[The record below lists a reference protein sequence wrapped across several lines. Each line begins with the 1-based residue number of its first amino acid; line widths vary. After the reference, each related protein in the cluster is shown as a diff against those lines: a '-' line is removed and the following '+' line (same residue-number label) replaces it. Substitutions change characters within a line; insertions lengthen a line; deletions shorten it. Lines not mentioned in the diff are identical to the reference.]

1 MSILISKI
9 ETLFLEGS
17 LEAICFAI
25 IIYLTR
31 KGTTILPLN
40 DIKGFL
46 ECAVNA
52 SLEKITDFERKMK
65 VLEVLTQQ
73 MLSAELARPS
83 LFCVLLLKVRDAGPE
98 ERCGLDT
105 VKGLNVEQEAIPNH
119 SREEIDQN
127 LRALQSK
134 LGAPIADTDISLY
147 SALKTNLISIDHSE
161 LTWRDP
167 EANMII
173 ADDSVLVKN
182 LGQRQMQV
190 FLEPRESMKCIL
202 PTSITSKCVEFS
214 NNFNRADVSKV
225 LRNVVHNKEWKEKES
240 KLIKRTNHI
249 LGVLEGVWNNPAF
262 ASSEIRGT
270 QSEGTY
276 VTDIIVPLLRASLED
291 LPNGGIFLS
300 TAERQSMASKARKSF
315 GPNEERST
323 HKTPI
328 GKKPDVMV
336 MAKYGGKIFELAYVE
351 SSRILCTR
359 SKREDD
365 SVKLWREALDGISFV
380 GVACRPTNNQFG
392 IVGIQVA
399 GEDLYLNILVKDA
412 SGIPRYFY
420 VNQVEISF
428 TKNTSWRVEP
438 LIRLLLTLRNI
449 MIVNQSL
456 LIQALEQANTRPP
469 RNATQSPTVIF
480 PSHK

>member
-17 LEAICFAI
+17 LEAICFAT

-31 KGTTILPLN
+31 KGTTILSLN
-40 DIKGFL
+40 EIKGFT
-46 ECAVNA
+46 EHTVNA
-52 SLEKITDFERKMK
+52 SLEKISDFERRMK
-65 VLEVLTQQ
+65 VLEMEIIYKNIV
-73 MLSAELARPS
+73 
-83 LFCVLLLKVRDAGPE
+83 
-98 ERCGLDT
+98 
-105 VKGLNVEQEAIPNH
+105 GLNAVKELSVEQEAISNH
-119 SREEIDQN
+119 LREEIDRN

-134 LGAPIADTDISLY
+134 LGAPIADTDIFLY

-190 FLEPRESMKCIL
+190 FLKP
-202 PTSITSKCVEFS
+202 P
-214 NNFNRADVSKV
+214 DVSKV
-225 LRNVVHNKEWKEKES
+225 LRNVVHNKKWKEKES

-249 LGVLEGVWNNPAF
+249 LGVWNNLAF
-262 ASSEIRGT
+262 ASSEIRGI
-270 QSEGTY
+270 QSKGTY

-291 LPNGGIFLS
+291 LPNGDIFLS
-300 TAERQSMASKARKSF
+300 TAERQK
-315 GPNEERST
+315 RST

-336 MAKYGGKIFELAYVE
+336 MAKYGGKIFEIAYVE

-365 SVKLWREALDGISFV
+365 SVEK
-380 GVACRPTNNQFG
+380 P
-392 IVGIQVA
+392 
-399 GEDLYLNILVKDA
+399 
-412 SGIPRYFY
+412 
-420 VNQVEISF
+420 F

-449 MIVNQSL
+449 IIVNQSL
-456 LIQALEQANTRPP
+456 LIQALEQANTHLP
-469 RNATQSPTVIF
+469 RNATQSPTVTS